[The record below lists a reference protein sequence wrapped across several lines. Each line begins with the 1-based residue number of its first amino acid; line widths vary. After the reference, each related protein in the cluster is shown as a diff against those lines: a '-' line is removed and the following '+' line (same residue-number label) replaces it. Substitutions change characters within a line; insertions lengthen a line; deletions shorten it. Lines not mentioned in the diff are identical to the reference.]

1 MNFVTSNRDA
11 IMIYFT
17 HAFTNREVFN
27 VPISYNKLLSIFE
40 EKGITSYTIKKEKVV
55 GQSAWKKIHENG
67 HIDTRTIE
75 SLCKYLNCQPG
86 DILEYIPDDESSRSA
101 TE

>member
-1 MNFVTSNRDA
+1 M
-11 IMIYFT
+11 
-17 HAFTNREVFN
+17 
-27 VPISYNKLLSIFE
+27 PINYNKLLDMFKK
-40 EKGITSYTIKKEKVV
+40 KGITSYTITKKQKII
-55 GQSAWKKIHENG
+55 GQSTWKKIHENG

-86 DILEYIPDDESSRSA
+86 DIMEYVPDDKSSESA